1 MFFLRILCCQRF
13 FSLPDFTL
21 GNNFLYISFVLVFF
35 FLIWILTYEREHMFL
50 FCLWKSFILIEI
62 KKLTIQEEIES
73 LSNSISI
80 DVMMKYKSRLIH
92 FFFRAYKFIMNSG
105 NSEILLSYAHLDE
118 IAEVKDVFTDLKN
131 YLLHIS

>member
-13 FSLPDFTL
+13 FSFPDFTL
-21 GNNFLYISFVLVFF
+21 GNNFLYISFVLVVF